1 MDSQRR
7 RFVAFFGFVFIVLLF
22 PSVSSAKFREGFGLY
37 AGFHSPSESSTDSIY
52 GSVPMFG
59 AKYKLAVSTHTG
71 LAASISLHRKKGD
84 PYNDNTFVNTD
95 SSSSLTFAPVEM
107 SYIINLISNLP
118 ETDRRVHSLYIGVG
132 VNHIWTR
139 EEAPGSPLATG
150 TAFGSQVLAGTT
162 FSISKN
168 FVLGLEFKHLRN
180 RPLMKL
186 DSGRNYRV
194 QLDGTQAQMTFVW
207 HFGKLVAD
215 SNTN

>member
-7 RFVAFFGFVFIVLLF
+7 RFVTFFGFVSIVLIL
-22 PSVSSAKFREGFGLY
+22 PSVSSANFREGFGLY

-59 AKYKLAVSTHTG
+59 VKYKLAVSSHTG
-71 LAASISLHRKKGD
+71 LAASTGFLRKKGD
-84 PYNDNTFVNTD
+84 PYNDNTFVSTD
-95 SSSSLTFAPVEM
+95 SSSSLTFIPVEI

-118 ETDRRVHSLYIGVG
+118 ETDRRIHSLYIGVG

-139 EEAPGSPLATG
+139 EQAPGSPLATG
-150 TAFGSQVLAGTT
+150 AAFGSQVLAGTT
-162 FSISKN
+162 FSISRK
-168 FVLGLEFKHLRN
+168 FVVGLEFKHLRN

-186 DSGRNYRV
+186 ESGRNYRV

-207 HFGKLVAD
+207 HFG
-215 SNTN
+215 N